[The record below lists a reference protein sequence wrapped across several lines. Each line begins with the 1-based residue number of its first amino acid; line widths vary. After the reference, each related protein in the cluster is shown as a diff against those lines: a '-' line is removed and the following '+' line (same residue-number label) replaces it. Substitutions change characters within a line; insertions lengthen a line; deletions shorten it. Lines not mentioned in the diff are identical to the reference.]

1 MHMTRRLAIGG
12 LALAGAVQP
21 RAFAQAPRPI
31 RLGVL
36 NDQSGPYRDGGGP
49 TSTACVR
56 QAVLEFGT
64 GAFPVEVLVGD
75 HQNKPDIGAGLARQ
89 WLDRDGVDAIVDV
102 PSSAV
107 ALAVNTVVKERN
119 KVYLN
124 CGAATT
130 ELTGAQCTPNTVHWT
145 YDTTMLA
152 SSAGSKSAGT
162 KWFFITADYVFG
174 QEMQAGITRVIQKDG
189 GSIAGSVRY
198 PFPGTSDFSSYLLQ
212 AQASGATVLGLVN
225 AGSDT
230 LNCIKQAHEFG
241 LNTQLRLVAMLL
253 FITDVNG
260 LGLETAQGL
269 TLTES
274 FYWDLNDG
282 TRAFTKRL
290 IANQKPPNYP
300 DMETAGCYAS
310 VLHYLKAV
318 AKVGVPA
325 AQADGATV
333 VAAMKAQPAEDD
345 AFGRSVIRP
354 DGRQISPAYLFQV
367 KSPAESKGA
376 WDYFKLSGTTSGEAA
391 YGPVNAACALVKG

>member
-1 MHMTRRLAIGG
+1 MDITRRTAIGG
-12 LALAGAVQP
+12 LALAGVIQR
-21 RAFAQAPRPI
+21 RALAQTARPI

-56 QAVLEFGT
+56 QAMLEFGT
-64 GAFPVEVLVGD
+64 GAFPVELLVGD
-75 HQNKPDIGAGLARQ
+75 HQNKPDVGAGIARE

-107 ALAVNTVVKERN
+107 ALAVNTIVKERN

-130 ELTGAQCTPNTVHWT
+130 ALTGAQCTPNTVHWT

-152 SSAGSKSAGT
+152 SSAGSKPART

-174 QEMQAGITRVIQKDG
+174 QEMQAGVSHVIETGG
-189 GSIAGSVRY
+189 GSIAGSVKY
-198 PFPGTSDFSSYLLQ
+198 PFPGTSDFSSYILQ
-212 AQASGATVLGLVN
+212 AQASGANVLGLVN

-241 LNTQLRLVAMLL
+241 LNTQMRMVAMLL

-260 LGLETAQGL
+260 LGLDTAQGL

-274 FYWDLNDG
+274 FYWDLNDR
-282 TRAFTKRL
+282 TRAFTRRL

-318 AKVGVPA
+318 AKVGVA
-325 AQADGATV
+325 TAQSDGAAV

-345 AFGRSVIRP
+345 AFGRSIIRP
-354 DGRQISPAYLFQV
+354 DGRQTSPAYLFQV
-367 KSPAESKGA
+367 KSPAESKA
-376 WDYFKLSGTTSGEAA
+376 PWDYFKLIGTTPGDDA
-391 YGPVNAACALVKG
+391 YGPINAACSLVKG